1 MGNEAAPGILV
12 VDDEEYIC
20 RMVSRLL
27 QAKGYLSAKASSGTE
42 ALGILDSG
50 NFELLISDIMMP
62 GMSGM
67 ELLSKAKKLYP
78 DLAVIMLTAVDN
90 QETAID
96 TLELGAYGYVIKPFH
111 SNELLINVANAL
123 RRRQLEKMRDEYES
137 RLTFEVRER
146 TREIR
151 KTQEEVIYRLVSA
164 SEFRSMET
172 GAHIRRMAQY
182 STIVARSLGWDFGE
196 SEDLG
201 LAASMHDI
209 GKIGVPDEILMKP
222 GKYTP
227 EEFERMKE
235 HTTIGASILEGSDIP
250 LIVKAREIALYH
262 HEKWDGSGYPMG
274 LAGEAIPVA
283 ARIAA
288 VCDVYDA
295 LVSDRVYRPA
305 LDEEAALSIMKEGRG
320 RHFDPKVLDCFME
333 CLPELHRIKSEM
345 ESSKDRPEM
354 NLRVAAL
361 MSKLPG
367 EME

>member
-1 MGNEAAPGILV
+1 MENDTTPGILV

-20 RMVSRLL
+20 RMVGRLL
-27 QAKGYLSAKASSGTE
+27 QAKGYSSSKAYSATE
-42 ALGILDSG
+42 ALEILASG

-67 ELLSKAKKLYP
+67 ELLAEVKKQYP
-78 DLAVIMLTAVDN
+78 DLAVIMLTAVDD

-96 TLELGAYGYVIKPFH
+96 ALELGAYGYVIKPFH

-123 RRRQLEKMRDEYES
+123 RRRQLEKMRDEYEQ
-137 RLTFEVRER
+137 RLEFEVRER
-146 TREIR
+146 TSEIR

-164 SEFRSMET
+164 SEFRSLET
-172 GAHIRRMAQY
+172 GAHIKRVGEY
-182 STIVARSLGWDFGE
+182 ARILAGALGWDLGE

-209 GKIGVPDEILMKP
+209 GKIGVPDEILLKP
-222 GKYTP
+222 GRYTP

-235 HTTIGASILEGSDIP
+235 HTTIGASILEGSNIP
-250 LIVKAREIALYH
+250 LIVTAREIAFSH
-262 HEKWDGSGYPMG
+262 HEKWDGSGYPQG
-274 LAGEAIPVA
+274 LTGEAIPPS

-305 LDEEAALSIMKEGRG
+305 MDEETALSIMKEGRG
-320 RHFDPKVLDCFME
+320 NHFDPAVFDLFMDR
-333 CLPELHRIKSEM
+333 LPVFHRIWAEM
-345 ESSKDRPEM
+345 TD
-354 NLRVAAL
+354 N
-361 MSKLPG
+361 PG
-367 EME
+367 FKKQLLKI